1 MTIFQY
7 YTPDVL
13 RTFGVGCPN
22 GSLWT
27 IPIEFI
33 FYLLLPILFFF
44 KKRNIILFLCFVLS
58 IFINIC
64 LYNSDSSGLIYKL
77 LSVSVFPWLYIF
89 LFGSLIYLNWTK
101 LRFLFEGKAFY
112 YFVSYLLYVSL
123 ISEPSYYIT
132 SIEVLGS
139 NLLLGCLTISLAF
152 TKVSIGKSLRGFDL
166 SYGLYVYHMI
176 VVNIFVQMGLLYEIK
191 YAITVLVISM
201 ILGAISWFFIEKR
214 VLSLKNKL
222 LWH

>member
-1 MTIFQY
+1 MFIILCIFGFINTETIKKSSLWFWFIGQLTIFQY

-132 SIEVLGS
+132 SIEVFMRIQHLP
-139 NLLLGCLTISLAF
+139 
-152 TKVSIGKSLRGFDL
+152 
-166 SYGLYVYHMI
+166 
-176 VVNIFVQMGLLYEIK
+176 
-191 YAITVLVISM
+191 AIR
-201 ILGAISWFFIEKR
+201 IL
-214 VLSLKNKL
+214 
-222 LWH
+222 